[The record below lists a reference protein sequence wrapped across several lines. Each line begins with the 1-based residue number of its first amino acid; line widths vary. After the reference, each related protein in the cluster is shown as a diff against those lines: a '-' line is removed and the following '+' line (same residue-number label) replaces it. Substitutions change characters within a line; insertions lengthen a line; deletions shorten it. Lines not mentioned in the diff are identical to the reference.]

1 MLFEDVVKKYCSEE
15 SYEAKIAASRVAL
28 CKAEQHFPAGTK
40 LNVLSTYSKHMM
52 VMDDS
57 GKVYRLEWSGDAI
70 IKSELIETVKLADD
84 FEEKKE
90 KIIDGVL
97 SIGEASID
105 KNRVFVDGVHAL
117 VSTASW
123 NGKLVEMELSIKK
136 VLGGKYKE
144 ISSYCPVSIDEGLE
158 GLNSLYDGLNVE
170 DSSVLSSMREQV
182 RKCRDW
188 VQMVDQ
194 ATISV
199 ENMAKLLEDIVVL
212 TKSVS
217 MISAFISA
225 GHKF

>member
-40 LNVLSTYSKHMM
+40 LNILSTYSKHMM
-52 VMDDS
+52 VMDDG
-57 GKVYRLEWSGDAI
+57 GKVFRLEWSGDSI
-70 IKSELIETVKLADD
+70 IKSELIETVKLADE
-84 FEEKKE
+84 FEAKKS
-90 KIIDGVL
+90 KVMDGSM
-97 SIGEASID
+97 SIGEATID
-105 KNRVFVDGVHAL
+105 KNRAFVEGVHAL
-117 VSTASW
+117 VATMPW
-123 NGKLVEMELSIKK
+123 KGRLVEMELSIKK

-144 ISSYCPVSIDEGLE
+144 IDSLCPVSIDEGLE
-158 GLNSLYDGLNVE
+158 GLNSLYEALNST
-170 DSSVLSSMREQV
+170 DNSVLSSMKEQV

-217 MISAFISA
+217 MISSFISA

>member
-123 NGKLVEMELSIKK
+123 NGKLVEMEL
-136 VLGGKYKE
+136 LGVK
-144 ISSYCPVSIDEGLE
+144 
-158 GLNSLYDGLNVE
+158 
-170 DSSVLSSMREQV
+170 R
-182 RKCRDW
+182 
-188 VQMVDQ
+188 
-194 ATISV
+194 T
-199 ENMAKLLEDIVVL
+199 
-212 TKSVS
+212 
-217 MISAFISA
+217 
-225 GHKF
+225 